1 MTEFS
6 DRHGEVRTSK
16 IAKCLQWRAL
26 WYELI
31 AIVSVETVVTMSNLK
46 RRAVNLLLSS
56 ALLSAGG
63 SVADNAFAQ
72 SAPAKPVEAS
82 KSETK
87 PTSIP
92 AVKPAETA
100 DAKPPAQPE
109 VKTAPATTPAKA
121 GDAKPDGD
129 ASTPQGPKQEGKPG
143 DAGMPGTGSPPPQAM
158 VPNGPMKVDPTQVPQ
173 GPPGT
178 PLKVQ
183 ANLDIPQDPFVDSL
197 FVVFNY
203 LSLGA
208 IAGAVIFGV
217 LWFAKHRKRKQ
228 MIAAGLIPDEEED
241 DDDDDD
247 DDDEPV
253 LVKSADASPPDS
265 KVESPEAAPVAVTP
279 EVKAEPV
286 QEEPKTAVVE
296 TTVSESSSEATS
308 GVEASNSASAGAD
321 ENSSSSVNDDAS
333 EEAEAAPAVVTSG
346 GGTNSG
352 SGKSGKGK
360 KNRKKKS

>member
-1 MTEFS
+1 
-6 DRHGEVRTSK
+6 
-16 IAKCLQWRAL
+16 
-26 WYELI
+26 
-31 AIVSVETVVTMSNLK
+31 MSNLK

-63 SVADNAFAQ
+63 AVADNAFAQ
-72 SAPAKPVEAS
+72 SAPAKPVDAS

-158 VPNGPMKVDPTQVPQ
+158 VPNGPMRVDPTQVPQ

-217 LWFAKHRKRKQ
+217 LWFAKHRKRQQ
-228 MIAAGLIPDEEED
+228 MIAAGLIPDEED
-241 DDDDDD
+241 DDDDDE

-253 LVKSADASPPDS
+253 LVKSADASPPES
-265 KVESPEAAPVAVTP
+265 KVESPDAAPVAVTP
-279 EVKAEPV
+279 EVKAELV
-286 QEEPKTAVVE
+286 QEEPKTAVAE

-308 GVEASNSASAGAD
+308 GGEASNSASAGAD

-333 EEAEAAPAVVTSG
+333 EETEAAPAVVTSG